1 MDYEL
6 ISPRDESA
14 SALVQVL
21 MNRGFSKTEIVH
33 YLNTTEADL
42 VDPSTIEHIAEGAA
56 MLHKHMDNNSKV
68 FIQVD
73 SDVDGYTSSSILMN
87 YIHRI
92 NAEWVDNNWIYNLH
106 DTKAHGII
114 PLDVPTDVNLVI
126 IPDAGSEQFLEH
138 KSLQDRGIDVL
149 IIDHHNAAGY
159 SPYACVINNQ
169 ISNYPN
175 KQLSGAGMI
184 WKFINYLDS
193 VWGYNLSED
202 YLDLAIFGI
211 IADVMDVRTFENRQL
226 IKMGTEKLHSPL
238 LLELQAANSFQYG
251 ETVNI
256 KTFSWS
262 MAPAINAVA
271 RVGTLAEKQL
281 IFTSMLEFK
290 AYEEIPSTKR
300 GCKGQMETRV
310 VQAARTAKNVKA
322 RQDRLRDTDVAAIED
337 KIQDHLDNKFLI
349 ILRDNTTQE
358 QRNITGLVA
367 NKLMSKY
374 ERPVL
379 LLSKVIDEKDNSI
392 HWAGSGRNGGSLTD
406 SLQSFLKDT
415 QLVDY
420 AQGHDNAF
428 GVSIPDENIQ
438 ALRDYVNT
446 LFIDTDLT
454 KKYKVDIIYDG
465 NKIDYADIATLAD
478 SDYLWGQGIDE
489 PRVAIE
495 KLSVIPSMVNLSPRG
510 FLTIKTNSGVL
521 LTMRGVS
528 IDKFNKLYVPGGR
541 VVINAVGTC
550 MRQSWDNE
558 VAIAMDEYEI
568 IQSVDWYF

>member
-42 VDPSTIEHIAEGAA
+42 VDPSTIEHIADGAA
-56 MLHKHMDNNSKV
+56 MLRKHMDNNSKV

-138 KSLQDRGIDVL
+138 KALQDRGIDVL

-175 KQLSGAGMI
+175 KQLSGAGMV

-193 VWGYNLSED
+193 AWGYNLSED

-300 GCKGQMETRV
+300 GCKGQM
-310 VQAARTAKNVKA
+310 
-322 RQDRLRDTDVAAIED
+322 
-337 KIQDHLDNKFLI
+337 
-349 ILRDNTTQE
+349 
-358 QRNITGLVA
+358 
-367 NKLMSKY
+367 
-374 ERPVL
+374 
-379 LLSKVIDEKDNSI
+379 
-392 HWAGSGRNGGSLTD
+392 
-406 SLQSFLKDT
+406 
-415 QLVDY
+415 
-420 AQGHDNAF
+420 
-428 GVSIPDENIQ
+428 
-438 ALRDYVNT
+438 
-446 LFIDTDLT
+446 
-454 KKYKVDIIYDG
+454 
-465 NKIDYADIATLAD
+465 
-478 SDYLWGQGIDE
+478 
-489 PRVAIE
+489 
-495 KLSVIPSMVNLSPRG
+495 
-510 FLTIKTNSGVL
+510 
-521 LTMRGVS
+521 
-528 IDKFNKLYVPGGR
+528 
-541 VVINAVGTC
+541 
-550 MRQSWDNE
+550 
-558 VAIAMDEYEI
+558 
-568 IQSVDWYF
+568 

>member
-42 VDPSTIEHIAEGAA
+42 VDPSTIEHIADGAA
-56 MLHKHMDNNSKV
+56 MLRKHMDNNSKV

-138 KSLQDRGIDVL
+138 KALQDRGIDVL

-175 KQLSGAGMI
+175 KQLSGAGMV

-193 VWGYNLSED
+193 TWGYNLSED

-322 RQDRLRDTDVAAIED
+322 RQDRLRDADVAAIED
-337 KIQDHLDNKFLI
+337 KIQDHLDNKFLV

-379 LLSKVIDEKDNSI
+379 LLSKVIDEEDNSV

-478 SDYLWGQGIDE
+478 SDYLWGQGVDE

-541 VVINAVGTC
+541 VVINAVGIC

>member
-6 ISPRDESA
+6 ISPRDENA

-42 VDPSTIEHIAEGAA
+42 VDPSTIEHIADGAA
-56 MLHKHMDNNSKV
+56 MLRKHMDNNSKV

-138 KSLQDRGIDVL
+138 KALQDRGIDVL

-175 KQLSGAGMI
+175 KQLSGAGMV

-193 VWGYNLSED
+193 AWGYNLSED

-226 IKMGTEKLHSPL
+226 IKIGTEKLHSPL

-322 RQDRLRDTDVAAIED
+322 RQDRLRDADVAAIED
-337 KIQDHLDNKFLI
+337 KIQDHLDNKFLV

-358 QRNITGLVA
+358 QRDITGLVA

-379 LLSKVIDEKDNSI
+379 LLSKVIDEKDNSV

-465 NKIDYADIATLAD
+465 NKIDYADIAPLAD

-495 KLSVIPSMVNLSPRG
+495 KLSVTPSMVNLSPRG

-528 IDKFNKLYVPGGR
+528 IDKFNKLYVPGCR

>member
-56 MLHKHMDNNSKV
+56 MLRKHMDNNSKV

-138 KSLQDRGIDVL
+138 KSLQDRGLDVL

-175 KQLSGAGMI
+175 KQLSGAGMV

-193 VWGYNLSED
+193 AWGYNLSED

-322 RQDRLRDTDVAAIED
+322 RQDRLRDADVAAIED
-337 KIQDHLDNKFLI
+337 KIQDHLDNKFLV

-495 KLSVIPSMVNLSPRG
+495 KLSITPSMVNLSPRG

-528 IDKFNKLYVPGGR
+528 IDKFNKLYIPGGR
-541 VVINAVGTC
+541 VVINAVGIC
-550 MRQSWDNE
+550 MRQCWDNE

-568 IQSVDWYF
+568 IQ

>member
-56 MLHKHMDNNSKV
+56 MLRKHMDNNSKV

-175 KQLSGAGMI
+175 KQLSGAGMV

-193 VWGYNLSED
+193 AWGYNLSED

-322 RQDRLRDTDVAAIED
+322 RQDRLRDADVAAIED
-337 KIQDHLDNKFLI
+337 KIQDHLDNKFLV

-495 KLSVIPSMVNLSPRG
+495 KLSVTPSMVNLSPRG

-541 VVINAVGTC
+541 VVINTVGTC

-568 IQSVDWYF
+568 IQSMDWYF

>member
-56 MLHKHMDNNSKV
+56 MLRKHMDNNSKV

-175 KQLSGAGMI
+175 KQLSGAGMV

-193 VWGYNLSED
+193 AWGYNLSED

-322 RQDRLRDTDVAAIED
+322 RQDRLRDADVAAIED
-337 KIQDHLDNKFLI
+337 KIQDHLDNKFLV

-379 LLSKVIDEKDNSI
+379 LLSKVIDEKDNSV

-495 KLSVIPSMVNLSPRG
+495 KLSIIPSMVNLSPRG

-528 IDKFNKLYVPGGR
+528 IDKFNKLYVPDGR
-541 VVINAVGTC
+541 VVINAVGRC